1 MDWTLAL
8 GSLLVGVVVGLT
20 GMGGGAL
27 MTPMLVLVFHQ
38 NPLAAVSSD
47 LVASAVM
54 KPVGS
59 AVHIRQRTVNW
70 NLVGWMCLGSVPAAF
85 CGVFVLEA
93 FGTTSDVEDV
103 VLKALGIVLIIA
115 AAGLFLRAY
124 LRLAERA
131 RSRDG
136 RRAAD
141 PADVPSVAARPV
153 ALLIIGIVGGLV
165 VGMTSVGSG
174 SVMIVSLM
182 LLYPKLRA
190 NQLVGTD
197 LVQSVPLVASAALGH
212 LLFGDFE
219 LSLTGA
225 ILLGSIPGAYVGAKL
240 STWLP
245 GALIRRALAFVLLA
259 SALKSLGVDTLIT
272 AYLLIGVAA
281 LAGPIWMLLRKRHGF
296 PAWPAAERHRTGGGT
311 EPDAAAGPAPPTEW
325 EAV

>member
-8 GSLLVGVVVGLT
+8 GSFVVGIVVGLT

-27 MTPMLVLVFHQ
+27 MTPMLVLVFGV

-59 AVHIRQRTVNW
+59 AVHIRNRTVNW
-70 NLVGWMCLGSVPAAF
+70 NLVRWMCLGSVPAAF
-85 CGVFVLEA
+85 SGVFLLEA
-93 FGTTSDVEDV
+93 LGGTSNVEDV
-103 VLKALGIVLIIA
+103 VLKALGVVLIV
-115 AAGLFLRAY
+115 AAGGLFVRAY

-131 RSRDG
+131 GARDG

-141 PADVPSVAARPV
+141 PAEVPTVPTRPV
-153 ALLIIGIVGGLV
+153 ALLVIGIVGGLV

-197 LVQSVPLVASAALGH
+197 LVQSVPLVASAALAH
-212 LLFGDFE
+212 VLFGDFR
-219 LSLTGA
+219 LSLTSA
-225 ILLGSIPGAYVGAKL
+225 IVVGSIPGAYLGAGL

-259 SALKSLGVDTLIT
+259 SALKSLGVGTLTT
-272 AYLLIGVAA
+272 AYALVGVAV
-281 LAGPIWMLLRKRHGF
+281 LAGPVWMLLRMQHGF
-296 PAWPAAERHRTGGGT
+296 PALPRTERRLPAAPVLPPEAEA
-311 EPDAAAGPAPPTEW
+311 EP
-325 EAV
+325 V